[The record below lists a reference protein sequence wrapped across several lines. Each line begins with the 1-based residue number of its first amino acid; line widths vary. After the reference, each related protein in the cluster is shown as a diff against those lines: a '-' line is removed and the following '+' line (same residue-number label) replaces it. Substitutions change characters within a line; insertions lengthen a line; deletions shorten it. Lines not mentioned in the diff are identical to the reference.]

1 MAAEKRNCNSLESMT
16 IQMKA
21 PGNKNRLKKYG
32 ECSTDLTLTCIHLN
46 ILWQW
51 FFIVCYIS

>member
-21 PGNKNRLKKYG
+21 PGNKNRLKKNMG
-32 ECSTDLTLTCIHLN
+32 SALQI
-46 ILWQW
+46 
-51 FFIVCYIS
+51 